1 MCTSCNDSVGKLWYY
16 QEIMIL
22 ITCNGLWIIQD
33 WILNNFIVVLWI
45 MPVKLDYTWLI
56 VYFVKFDGDTIAEAV
71 LRSAEVSIPDT
82 FIEIYKSI
90 GRICESAINSTK
102 FHIAALP
109 SRRVWT
115 VINPLTRRI
124 QNADNYRG
132 RMINNSQLVD

>member
-1 MCTSCNDSVGKLWYY
+1 
-16 QEIMIL
+16 
-22 ITCNGLWIIQD
+22 
-33 WILNNFIVVLWI
+33 

-56 VYFVKFDGDTIAEAV
+56 VYFVKFDGYYSRGNIRCV
-71 LRSAEVSIPDT
+71 EVSIPDT
-82 FIEIYKSI
+82 FIEMYKSI
-90 GRICESAINSTK
+90 GGICESAINSTK

-115 VINPLTRRI
+115 VINPLTRRV